1 MASTTRSPRTPAPTG
16 AAPSKAASKTRAPR
30 KTTGK
35 TATPPTRK
43 TTPKPAGGTTP
54 KPAGGTTPK
63 PLIRP
68 QQALDHAARTEKQLR
83 SKLKKHIKT
92 IDTAKGDLDDRAADL
107 KNLKSQLKTAK
118 RARKQTAKKLR
129 SDAAANTK

>member
-54 KPAGGTTPK
+54 KP
-63 PLIRP
+63 LIRP
-68 QQALDHAARTEKQLR
+68 QQALDHAARTEKRLR

-118 RARKQTAKKLR
+118 RARTQTAKKLR
-129 SDAAANTK
+129 TDAAAITK

>member
-54 KPAGGTTPK
+54 KP
-63 PLIRP
+63 LIRP

-92 IDTAKGDLDDRAADL
+92 IDTAKGDLDDLAADL

-118 RARKQTAKKLR
+118 RARNQTGKKLR
-129 SDAAANTK
+129 TDAAANTK

>member
-1 MASTTRSPRTPAPTG
+1 MIETREIPVIA
-16 AAPSKAASKTRAPR
+16 
-30 KTTGK
+30 
-35 TATPPTRK
+35 
-43 TTPKPAGGTTP
+43 
-54 KPAGGTTPK
+54 GTTPK

-129 SDAAANTK
+129 TDAAASSK

>member
-43 TTPKPAGGTTP
+43 TTP

-129 SDAAANTK
+129 TDAAANTK

>member
-35 TATPPTRK
+35 TATPRTRK
-43 TTPKPAGGTTP
+43 TTP

-68 QQALDHAARTEKQLR
+68 QQALDHAVRTEKQLR

-129 SDAAANTK
+129 TDAAANTK

>member
-16 AAPSKAASKTRAPR
+16 AAPSRAASKSGAPR

-35 TATPPTRK
+35 TTTPRTRK
-43 TTPKPAGGTTP
+43 TTPKSPV
-54 KPAGGTTPK
+54 GTTPK

-129 SDAAANTK
+129 TDAAASSK

>member
-35 TATPPTRK
+35 TATPTRK

-129 SDAAANTK
+129 TDAAANTK